1 MEEEILDDRSPEKL
15 KELAD
20 AARYYEELYYSLKSN
35 VGQIIFK
42 DLLAYING
50 EQLKLQNK
58 SAARLVYP
66 YKYKEEDLHD
76 LEILNAQ
83 IAALEL
89 YAQSLNLGLLKEKVD
104 NYRRELEEETRE
116 AVY

>member
-1 MEEEILDDRSPEKL
+1 MEEELDTRNAEEL
-15 KELAD
+15 KQLGD

-35 VGQIIFK
+35 VGQVIYN

-50 EQLKLQNK
+50 EQLKLRNK

-76 LEILNAQ
+76 LEILNSQ
-83 IAALEL
+83 VAALEV
-89 YAQSLNLGLLKEKVD
+89 YAESLNLELLKEKVRK
-104 NYRRELEEETRE
+104 YRVELDQGTQE